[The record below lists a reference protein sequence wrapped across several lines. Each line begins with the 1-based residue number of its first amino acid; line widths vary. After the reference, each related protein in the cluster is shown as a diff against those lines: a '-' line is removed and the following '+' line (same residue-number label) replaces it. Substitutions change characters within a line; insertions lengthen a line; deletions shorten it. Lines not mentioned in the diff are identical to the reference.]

1 MDEKILI
8 TGVTGQDGIFLTSEL
23 LQQDNIKI
31 IGTTRNTKNKN
42 FFKYLNYLN
51 KNLFIQNIELINLN
65 LQDQDSVEKFIEY
78 FKPTK
83 IFNLTGPSN
92 VNNSID
98 NKDLYTK
105 HLISSFHNLLNALEK
120 CKLDSRLFQ
129 ASSSE
134 MFKSSK
140 KPLNEESD
148 FDPRNPYSSSKY
160 EIHKKIL
167 KKSKNSNLKL
177 FSGIMFNHESEFRSN
192 DFLIMKIIEAALK
205 IKSTSEKKKL
215 TLGSIDI
222 IRDWSFAGDVM
233 KAVNSITELDDS
245 NHFVI
250 GSGKGVSIKNIVEH
264 IFSSYKLNWEN
275 HINIDSNILRSGDPL
290 SIISDPQKLV
300 FHIDWKPEYDIFKT
314 IDRMIHFK
322 NNENY

>member
-105 HLISSFHNLLNALEK
+105 HLISSFNNLLNALEN
-120 CKLDSRLFQ
+120 CEVDSRIFQ
-129 ASSSE
+129 AFSE

-140 KPLNEESD
+140 S
-148 FDPRNPYSSSKY
+148 R
-160 EIHKKIL
+160 
-167 KKSKNSNLKL
+167 
-177 FSGIMFNHESEFRSN
+177 
-192 DFLIMKIIEAALK
+192 
-205 IKSTSEKKKL
+205 
-215 TLGSIDI
+215 
-222 IRDWSFAGDVM
+222 
-233 KAVNSITELDDS
+233 
-245 NHFVI
+245 
-250 GSGKGVSIKNIVEH
+250 
-264 IFSSYKLNWEN
+264 
-275 HINIDSNILRSGDPL
+275 
-290 SIISDPQKLV
+290 
-300 FHIDWKPEYDIFKT
+300 
-314 IDRMIHFK
+314 
-322 NNENY
+322 

>member
-1 MDEKILI
+1 MI
-8 TGVTGQDGIFLTSEL
+8 
-23 LQQDNIKI
+23 
-31 IGTTRNTKNKN
+31 R
-42 FFKYLNYLN
+42 KYR
-51 KNLFIQNIELINLN
+51 
-65 LQDQDSVEKFIEY
+65 S
-78 FKPTK
+78 
-83 IFNLTGPSN
+83 
-92 VNNSID
+92 SI
-98 NKDLYTK
+98 
-105 HLISSFHNLLNALEK
+105 
-120 CKLDSRLFQ
+120 
-129 ASSSE
+129 
-134 MFKSSK
+134 
-140 KPLNEESD
+140 
-148 FDPRNPYSSSKY
+148 
-160 EIHKKIL
+160 
-167 KKSKNSNLKL
+167 
-177 FSGIMFNHESEFRSN
+177 
-192 DFLIMKIIEAALK
+192 K
-205 IKSTSEKKKL
+205 IKSIEKKKL

-275 HINIDSNILRSGDPL
+275 HINIDSNIVRSGDPL